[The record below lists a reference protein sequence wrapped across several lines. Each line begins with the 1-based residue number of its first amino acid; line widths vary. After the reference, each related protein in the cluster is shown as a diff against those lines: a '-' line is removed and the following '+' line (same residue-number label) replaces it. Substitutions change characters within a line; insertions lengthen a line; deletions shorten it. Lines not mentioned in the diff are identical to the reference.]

1 MNEFERIKNKYPN
14 RIPII
19 VKKKKDCELPDID
32 KSKFL
37 VQKDMIINQ
46 FIYIIRKKIN
56 LKPNE
61 AIFVTINN
69 QMCIS
74 NQSLSEIYDKHK
86 NDDGF
91 LYITYSSENTF
102 G

>member
-1 MNEFERIKNKYPN
+1 MKESERIKNKYPN

-19 VKKKKDCELPDID
+19 VEKKKDSELPDID

-37 VQKDMIINQ
+37 VQEDMIINQ

-91 LYITYSSENTF
+91 LYITYSGENAF

>member
-1 MNEFERIKNKYPN
+1 MKEYERIKNKYPK

-19 VKKKKDCELPDID
+19 VEKKKDSELPDID

>member
-19 VKKKKDCELPDID
+19 VKKKKDSELPDID

>member
-1 MNEFERIKNKYPN
+1 MKESERILEKYPN
-14 RIPII
+14 RVPII
-19 VKKKKDCELPDID
+19 VNKKKDSNIQDIG

-37 VQKDMIINQ
+37 VQKDMHINQ
-46 FIYIIRKKIN
+46 FIYIIRKRLK

-69 QMCIS
+69 KICPS
-74 NQSLSEIYDKHK
+74 NESLSEIYEK
-86 NDDGF
+86 NKNIDGY
-91 LYITYSSENTF
+91 LYIIYSSENTF

>member
-1 MNEFERIKNKYPN
+1 MKEYERIKNKYPN

-19 VKKKKDCELPDID
+19 VEKKKDSELPDID

>member
-19 VKKKKDCELPDID
+19 VEKKKDSELPDID